1 MNDNPPENSFGDPSN
16 GPDSSGGSG
25 GADSS
30 GDLSQFLSD
39 SKDFSWV
46 PRDEQG
52 NEIPGA
58 LENAELYPPLKP
70 IYNPKDDRYYLP
82 DKTLLEQR
90 PIVEEMHDCFID
102 YAMSVIISRAIPD
115 VRDGLKPSQRRI
127 LVAMN
132 DLGLSPS
139 SHRVK
144 CAKISGD
151 TSGNYHPHGEAIIY
165 PTLVRMAQEWNMRYV
180 LVDKQGNFGSIAG
193 LPAAAMRYTEARL
206 SAMAMSLL
214 EDLKLDTVDYV
225 PTYDERN
232 LEPTVLPSKAPNL
245 LINGSDGIAVG
256 MATSIPP
263 HNIRE
268 VCDAA
273 IAIIDRPSITGS
285 ELLRICPGPD
295 FPTGGIVSR
304 KGLKKAY
311 LDGRGSIFVRAQAE
325 IVEKKGKTWIVIHS
339 IPYKQSR
346 DAIVTQINNAI
357 SEGKI
362 DGVSKEAED
371 LSDLKEPVRIQI
383 ELKKGADPEL
393 ALNQLFRTTTL
404 QTTYPVIL
412 LALVDNQPRVLSF
425 KEMLEE
431 FIRHRTTVIRRRTAF
446 LLNRAMKRLH
456 TIEGLLIAHA
466 NIEEVIRICRFS
478 DNAKADLCKIQ
489 CPAALLQRALGDT
502 GFEMLVQS
510 RGARRENYFL
520 TPVQADAILRMTLSQ
535 LNHLEQKKLGDE
547 YNTILD
553 DCAEYRRILSD
564 DSNILAVVRSD
575 LEDIKKKFADK
586 RRTVLD
592 TFGPGDDLES
602 VPDDTMVVTI
612 SENDYIKRTPSVE
625 YRTQDRGGKGMLGAQ
640 VDQDNQIKHLFVAN
654 NRDYILFFT
663 NRGKVYWKRV
673 HKIPESARSSK
684 GRSIANLLTLER
696 NDKNEVIETIA
707 DGKVVRDLS
716 EPDRYLIMATKSGLV
731 KKTPLSAYSRPQK
744 NGIIAIKLKDD
755 DELIDVGICGP
766 GDEVVLSTAH
776 GMAIRFRQSDARSMG
791 RNSSGVRGIHLHKG
805 DSVVGMVIADEK
817 ATLLT
822 ICADGIG
829 KRTPFGPN
837 SPVNETA
844 GETAGETGGENTA
857 SDSASDTGDTA
868 NDTANDTDDVKSR
881 RSYRVQSRG
890 GYGLRDIIAGKRQ
903 SQVIGIVSVNDD
915 DEMVMITSRGK
926 IQRVAVSQIPIL
938 GRNTRGVR
946 IMKVDTNDQLVAI
959 NRIPP
964 EEQNIEEQSGKSGK
978 VPSANSAD
986 SAGGTGEEARRED
999 STAQKDNAAGT
1010 SGTADASG
1018 ATDAEQS
1025 NQGE

>member
-1 MNDNPPENSFGDPSN
+1 MSSDDMNDNTPENSFGEPSDN
-16 GPDSSGGSG
+16 PDRSDSS
-25 GADSS
+25 D
-30 GDLSQFLSD
+30 DLSQFLSD

-46 PRDEQG
+46 PRDGEG

-58 LENAELYPPLKP
+58 LDDPEKYPPLKP

-102 YAMSVIISRAIPD
+102 YSMSVIISRAIPD

-139 SHRVK
+139 SHRIK

-165 PTLVRMAQEWNMRYV
+165 PTLVRMAQEWNMRYL

-206 SAMAMSLL
+206 SPMAMALL
-214 EDLKLDTVDYV
+214 EDLKLDTVDYI

-273 IAIIDRPSITGS
+273 IAVIDRPSISGS

-311 LDGRGSIFVRAQAE
+311 LDGRGSVFVRAKTE
-325 IVEKKGKTWIVIHS
+325 IVEKKGKCWIIIHS

-346 DAIVTQINNAI
+346 DLIVTQINTAI

-393 ALNQLFRTTTL
+393 ALNQLFRTTSL
-404 QTTYPVIL
+404 QTTYPIIL

-431 FIRHRTTVIRRRTAF
+431 FIRHRTSVIRRRTTF
-446 LLNRAMKRLH
+446 LLNRALKRLH

-466 NIEEVIRICRFS
+466 NIDEVIRIIRTS
-478 DNAKADLCKIQ
+478 KTQAEAKERLCQIQ
-489 CPAALLQRALGDT
+489 SPAALLQRALGDA
-502 GFEMLVQS
+502 GFEAFVENRGS
-510 RGARRENYFL
+510 REQTYSL
-520 TPVQADAILRMTLSQ
+520 TPVQADAILKMTLGQ
-535 LNHLEQKKLGDE
+535 LVNLEQEKLSGE
-547 YNTILD
+547 YNTLLD
-553 DCAEYRRILSD
+553 NRAEYRRILSD
-564 DSNILAVVRSD
+564 ESNILAVVRSD
-575 LEDIKKKFADK
+575 LEEIKKKFSDK
-586 RRTVLD
+586 RRTELG

-602 VPDDTMVVTI
+602 VPDDTMVITI
-612 SENDYIKRTPSVE
+612 TENNYIKRTPSAE
-625 YRTQDRGGKGMLGAQ
+625 FRTQNRGGMGLTGAASR
-640 VDQDNQIKHLFVAN
+640 DQDRAKHLFVAN

-663 NRGKVYWKRV
+663 NRGKVYWMRV
-673 HKIPESARSSK
+673 YKIPEGSRDGK
-684 GRSIANLLTLER
+684 GRSLMNLLRLER
-696 NDKNEVIETIA
+696 NDKNEVIERIA
-707 DGKVVRDLS
+707 VPKVVQDLA
-716 EPDRYLIMATKSGLV
+716 EPDRFLVMATKQGLV
-731 KKTPLSAYSRPQK
+731 KKTALSAYSRPKK
-744 NGIIAIKLKDD
+744 NGIIAVKLRDD
-755 DELIDVGICGP
+755 DELIDATLCGP
-766 GDEVVLSTAH
+766 SDEIVLSTAH

-791 RNSSGVRGIHLHKG
+791 RNSSGVRGIKLRKG
-805 DSVVGMVIADEK
+805 DSVVGMAVADES

-837 SPVNETA
+837 AVGADTDPANEA
-844 GETAGETGGENTA
+844 
-857 SDSASDTGDTA
+857 
-868 NDTANDTDDVKSR
+868 DDVKSNF
-881 RSYRVQSRG
+881 SYRTQTRG
-890 GYGLRDIIAGKRQ
+890 GFGLRDIEVRKRQ
-903 SQVIGIVSVNDD
+903 TRVIGIVSVNED
-915 DEMVMITSRGK
+915 DEMMMLTTGGK
-926 IQRVAVSQIPIL
+926 VQRVKITQIPIN
-938 GRNTRGVR
+938 GRNTKGVR
-946 IMKVDTNDQLVAI
+946 IMKVDANDQLVAI

-964 EEQNIEEQSGKSGK
+964 EQIVEEQAAAES
-978 VPSANSAD
+978 VAAD
-986 SAGGTGEEARRED
+986 SAASD
-999 STAQKDNAAGT
+999 SAAAGNAAAGND
-1010 SGTADASG
+1010 ADG
-1018 ATDAEQS
+1018 NDADGGPS
-1025 NQGE
+1025 A